1 MNRRRRLRSTTR
13 TVAAFGVVATVT
25 AALAHQPA
33 AGAFSGTTSVN
44 GGTVSSASSFCTAS
58 PTTLYSTGDSWVDE
72 AATSANHL
80 ADLEL
85 RVRSSSAG
93 DRRIWVGFAL
103 PGLPAPSTHCQL
115 DRATLS
121 LSNKIPFAG
130 RNIDVYRGDP
140 TDPPWTAATVTWD
153 NDPDFVG
160 SPSTNAATTSTPGRQ
175 EWDVTAHVV
184 AQYADGNN
192 GFLLKDR
199 VENSATTS
207 PPREQV
213 YYDRQDTTHR
223 PTLVLTWG

>member
-1 MNRRRRLRSTTR
+1 VNQRRKLRSTALT
-13 TVAAFGVVATVT
+13 AAALGAVATVT
-25 AALAHQPA
+25 VTLAQQPA
-33 AGAFSGTTSVN
+33 AGAFTATTGVN
-44 GGTVSSASSFCTAS
+44 GGTVSSASSFCTAT

-72 AATSANHL
+72 AAPAANHL
-80 ADLEL
+80 SDLDL

-93 DRRIWVGFAL
+93 DRRVWIGFAL

-115 DRATLS
+115 ERATLS
-121 LSNKIPFAG
+121 FSNNIPVAG

-140 TDPPWTAATVTWD
+140 TGPPWTAATVTWD

-160 SPSTNAATTSTPGRQ
+160 SPATNAATTSTPGRQ

-199 VENSATTS
+199 VENSATTT
-207 PPREQV
+207 PAREQV
-213 YYDRQDTTHR
+213 YYDRQDTTYH

>member
-1 MNRRRRLRSTTR
+1 VNGRHGLPSTAH
-13 TVAAFGVVATVT
+13 TVAVLGVVATVT
-25 AALAHQPA
+25 VALASQPA
-33 AGAFSGTTSVN
+33 AGAFNGLTGVH
-44 GGTVSSASSFCTAS
+44 GGTVSSAASFCTAT

-72 AATSANHL
+72 SATSANHQN
-80 ADLEL
+80 DLEL

-93 DRRIWVGFAL
+93 DRRIWIGFAL

-115 DRATLS
+115 ERATLS
-121 LSNKIPFAG
+121 FSNKIPFAG
-130 RNIDVYRGDP
+130 RNVDVYRGDP
-140 TDPPWTAATVTWD
+140 TDPAWTAATVTWD

-160 SPSTNAATTSTPGRQ
+160 SASTNAATTSTPGRQ

-199 VENSATTS
+199 AENWATTT
-207 PPREQV
+207 PAREQV
-213 YYDRQDTTHR
+213 YYDRQDVTHR